1 MDDAPAVATGEGA
14 GVGET
19 LGEVAGEEET
29 EGLTPARAVADGI
42 GEAALTGL
50 AAGVVFRTSFSSK
63 PTRRPAL
70 CLAVST
76 VNNKVV
82 PKKMHPR

>member
-1 MDDAPAVATGEGA
+1 VDDAPAVATGEGA
-14 GVGET
+14 GVDET
-19 LGEVAGEEET
+19 LGEVSGKEET
-29 EGLTPARAVADGI
+29 EGLTPAWAVADGI

-50 AAGVVFRTSFSSK
+50 AAGVAFRTSFSSK

-76 VNNKVV
+76 VNNKVA